1 MRHHKK
7 TFVLLCIAA
16 LTSIYSFYSCKKS
29 DATPA
34 AADPLAALN
43 LPATAFNYANQPL
56 PGYLQTP
63 AITGQDNTPATNPI
77 TDWGATLGRVLF
89 YDKTLSINN
98 TIACA
103 SCHKQALSFSD
114 DKTLS
119 VGFAGG
125 FTGRNSMTLVNAKYY
140 PGGKFFWDERAAT
153 LEIQTLTPVQDHVE
167 MGMNLDTLVARL
179 KTKTHYPVL
188 FQKAFGSQT
197 ISSDKVANA
206 LAQFVRSIIS
216 YQSKFDAGRATI
228 NPPQDPV
235 QTPYPNFTAQENQG
249 KQLFFSPQL
258 ACAACHGTETF
269 TAPMP
274 KNNGLENPSVDKGV
288 GGISNMALQVGD
300 FKVSSLKNIELTAP
314 YMHDGRFTTLEQV
327 VEHYNSGIVAN
338 PNLSLQ
344 LRNPDGTPKQMNLT
358 TGQKAALVAFLKTL
372 TDRAITTDAKF
383 SDPFK

>member
-1 MRHHKK
+1 
-7 TFVLLCIAA
+7 
-16 LTSIYSFYSCKKS
+16 
-29 DATPA
+29 
-34 AADPLAALN
+34 
-43 LPATAFNYANQPL
+43 L
-56 PGYLQTP
+56 PGYLKTP
-63 AITGQDNTPATNPI
+63 AIAGQDNTPATNPV

-140 PGGKFFWDERAAT
+140 SGGKFFWDERAAT

-179 KTKTHYPVL
+179 KTKAHYPVL

-235 QTPYPNFTAQENQG
+235 QTPYSNFTAQENQG

-288 GGISNMALQVGD
+288 GGISNIALQVGD

-338 PNLSLQ
+338 PNLSPQ

-358 TGQKAALVAFLKTL
+358 TDQKAALVAFLKTL